1 MSAPVILETERLLL
15 RPHSV
20 EDYDA
25 MLAMN
30 RDAGVVRYISGSPLT
45 REETWLRLLRFSG
58 LWPTLGF
65 GFFAVTDKITGE
77 FIGEA
82 GLADFH
88 RDIEPSLD
96 GFAEAGWV
104 FASKAHGKGIANEA
118 VKAVFAWYA
127 KQPKQLPLTAIV
139 HADNAAS
146 IRLAERLGFR
156 ESARTT
162 YKGAPT
168 IVFRR
173 S

>member
-1 MSAPVILETERLLL
+1 MSALVILETERLLL
-15 RPHSV
+15 RPHV
-20 EDYDA
+20 TQDFDA

-30 RDAGVVRYISGSPLT
+30 THPDMFRYIGGSPPT
-45 REETWLRLLRFSG
+45 REETWLRLLRFIG
-58 LWPTLGF
+58 LWPALGF

-77 FIGEA
+77 FLGEA

-88 RDIEPSLD
+88 RDIEPSLE

-104 FASKAHGKGIANEA
+104 FAKKAHGKGLASEA
-118 VKAVFAWYA
+118 VKAVFEWYS
-127 KQPKQLPLTAIV
+127 KQPVQLPLTAII
-139 HADNAAS
+139 HAENAAS
-146 IRLAERLGFR
+146 IRLAVRFDFEEF
-156 ESARTT
+156 ARTT